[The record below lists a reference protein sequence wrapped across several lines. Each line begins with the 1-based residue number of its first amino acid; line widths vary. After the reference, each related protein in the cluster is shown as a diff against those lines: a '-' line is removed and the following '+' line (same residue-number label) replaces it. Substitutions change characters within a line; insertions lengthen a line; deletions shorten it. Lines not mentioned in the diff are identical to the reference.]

1 MKPKAII
8 WLTGVITQ
16 YSIEPNY
23 TIEDLTI
30 NKKLLTELSEKYDL
44 LAITYYLKDTDEK
57 EQYKRLFVNEQ
68 QAHKLKFLFI
78 EYNNNITPDFP
89 GLIKQILR
97 DVHGVTHYI
106 DYDKKRLYDAAL
118 NGIKNTNCIHIS
130 QLLD

>member
-23 TIEDLTI
+23 TIEDLII
-30 NKKLLTELSEKYDL
+30 NKKLLTELSEK
-44 LAITYYLKDTDEK
+44 
-57 EQYKRLFVNEQ
+57 QLFISEQ
-68 QAHKLKFLFI
+68 QANKLKFLFI
-78 EYNNNITPDFP
+78 EYTKDITPDFP
-89 GLIKQILR
+89 GLIRQILR
-97 DVHGVTHYI
+97 DVPGVTHYI

-130 QLLD
+130 QLID